1 MNDSF
6 IPPRSIRVAVERMVR
21 YYVMVRID
29 GAILAGPFDDKHEAF
44 KAKRK
49 FLRHQREEKK
59 RSARNAFVRPPACNS
74 IAPISCASPTPFAFG
89 LRKMQSGPFC
99 QKRGKTPMS
108 LAFALEID
116 RHTPADHKG
125 VFEILGAA
133 GIDDELRIGLDIQ
146 PRRKNR
152 LVGEL

>member
-21 YYVMVRID
+21 YYVMVGID

-59 RSARNAFVRPPACNS
+59 RKEKLQPAPS
-74 IAPISCASPTPFAFG
+74 TSSPIPAG
-89 LRKMQSGPFC
+89 
-99 QKRGKTPMS
+99 S
-108 LAFALEID
+108 LLF
-116 RHTPADHKG
+116 
-125 VFEILGAA
+125 
-133 GIDDELRIGLDIQ
+133 
-146 PRRKNR
+146 
-152 LVGEL
+152 